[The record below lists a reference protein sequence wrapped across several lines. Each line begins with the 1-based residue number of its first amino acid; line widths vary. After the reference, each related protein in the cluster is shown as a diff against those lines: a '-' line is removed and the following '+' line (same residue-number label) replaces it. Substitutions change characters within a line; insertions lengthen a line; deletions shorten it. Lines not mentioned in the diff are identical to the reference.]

1 MILVTTKDFSL
12 NKFPS
17 YKQKYRVF
25 IIISI
30 HLQVASTRSGD
41 MQLLGTVNDV
51 QIPYIMHIFSEI
63 MIGQAHVFKQIA
75 LMFASTFSILEN
87 KYLFFI

>member
-1 MILVTTKDFSL
+1 
-12 NKFPS
+12 
-17 YKQKYRVF
+17 
-25 IIISI
+25 
-30 HLQVASTRSGD
+30 

-75 LMFASTFSILEN
+75 LMFANTFSIFEN